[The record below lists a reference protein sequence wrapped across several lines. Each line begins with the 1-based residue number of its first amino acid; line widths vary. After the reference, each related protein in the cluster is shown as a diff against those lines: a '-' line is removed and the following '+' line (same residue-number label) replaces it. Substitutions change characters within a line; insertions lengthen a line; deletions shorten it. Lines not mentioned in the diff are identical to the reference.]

1 MPHINKNLASG
12 ILLEKSRIKFVF
24 ESGKLVL
31 TQNEYFVCKGYSSD
45 GMVKLCNIEDDSSNN
60 DKTFAYMIDLFTLWY
75 GRLAHIGITMK
86 RIIKYGLISCKLYNL
101 YKSKTC
107 IKSKIIKKSFHSVEI
122 TSQLI
127 ELV

>member
-1 MPHINKNLASG
+1 
-12 ILLEKSRIKFVF
+12 
-24 ESGKLVL
+24 
-31 TQNEYFVCKGYSSD
+31 
-45 GMVKLCNIEDDSSNN
+45 
-60 DKTFAYMIDLFTLWY
+60 MIDLFTLWY

-101 YKSKTC
+101 YKSETC

-127 ELV
+127 ELVQSDIFELHGMLTRGGNKYFITFIDDYSRYTYILSFKI